1 MAVLGEIRKKTWLIF
16 VVIGIA
22 MLAFVAGDLFGE
34 NSKIK
39 QLFTG
44 DPNQI
49 GSINGESIGINEYY
63 SAQESVQNMLQQQ
76 GQNVSGNQL
85 AQQTWSSLVSQKV
98 LKQHA
103 EKLGLKVSDDE
114 FWNYVAQN
122 FGMKSPAEAQQQI
135 AQLEQ
140 AAASDPNMMQN
151 YKGWLQTSEQIK
163 LEILSRKYLS
173 YVMAGTAVTGKEADL
188 QQTYGGSNATIDYA
202 FVDYKSLAKKLNVT
216 ISDDDINAYTS
227 KFPKRFEANGL
238 VKVAYTYF
246 PAKASAQD
254 DVVALGNIKKY
265 LAQQI
270 RHDEVNNVT
279 DTIEAFG
286 STKND
291 SIFVSL
297 NSDQP
302 FISNYFSREDL
313 AKANL
318 TPEIL
323 EFFKTAQVGQVGGP
337 YKVGDTYQIYK
348 ISKSKEVKDSVNSNT
363 VYQIANLV
371 KRIEPSKATTDA
383 AFKNARTFAQ
393 NVENKTL
400 NDFTAVAKKS
410 NFVSGTSESIER
422 FAPFV
427 AQELPAD
434 QTDKILSW
442 AFDKKTAQGATNLF
456 TSENGD
462 YIVVHLVNRFDKGL
476 AAPSVVREFV
486 EPILLQERISKLVDE
501 KIGTGGI
508 DAFIKQ
514 FGGAKATTAVNFGN
528 SNIQGVGLEPR
539 VVGAAFGVK
548 PNTSSKAIA
557 GNAGVFYI
565 TPKSQNVPTGQ
576 KGNMLLENLNRQL
589 KGQVSQT
596 LLPSL
601 IQAADIKDNRDRIIK

>member
-1 MAVLGEIRKKTWLIF
+1 MAILGEIRKKTWLIF
-16 VVIGIA
+16 VVIGVA

-44 DPNQI
+44 DPNQV
-49 GSINGESIGINEYY
+49 GSVNGESIGIGEYM
-63 SAQESVQNMLQQQ
+63 SQQEAVQNMLQQQ
-76 GQNVSGNQL
+76 GQNASSNQL

-114 FWNYVAQN
+114 FWSYTAQK

-135 AQLEQ
+135 NQLEQ

-151 YKGWLQTSEQIK
+151 YKGWLQTAEQIK
-163 LEILSRKYLS
+163 LEILSQKYLS
-173 YVMAGTAVTGKEADL
+173 YVMAGTAVTTQEADL
-188 QQTYGGSNATIDYA
+188 QQTYNGSNAVIDYA
-202 FVDYKSLAKKLNVT
+202 VVDYKSLAGKLGVK
-216 ISDDDINAYTS
+216 ISDEDLTAYAA

-238 VKVAYTYF
+238 VKVAYAYF

-254 DVVALGNIKKY
+254 EQVGLANIKKY
-265 LAQQI
+265 LTQQI
-270 RHDEVNNVT
+270 IHDEVNNVT

-286 STKND
+286 SAKND
-291 SIFVSL
+291 SAYVVA

-302 FISNYFSREDL
+302 FIPNYFSREDL

-348 ISKSKEVKDSVNSNT
+348 ISKAKEQKDSISSKT
-363 VYQIANLV
+363 VYQIANIV
-371 KRIEPSKATTDA
+371 KRIEPSKATTDK
-383 AFKNARTFAQ
+383 AFKDARTFVQ
-393 NVENKTL
+393 TVQGKSLT
-400 NDFTAVAKKS
+400 DFNTIAKKS
-410 NFVSGTSESIER
+410 NFISGSSESIER
-422 FAPFV
+422 YAPFIG
-427 AQELPAD
+427 QELPAD
-434 QTDKILSW
+434 QTDKILAW
-442 AFDKKTAQGATNLF
+442 AFNKETDLGATNLF
-456 TSENGD
+456 TSDNGD
-462 YIVVHLVNRFDKGL
+462 YIVAFLTSRFDKGL
-476 AAPSVVREFV
+476 AHPSVIREFV
-486 EPILLQERISKLVDE
+486 EPILLQEKVTAAVNE
-501 KIGTGGI
+501 KIATGGI
-508 DAFIKQ
+508 DAFVKQ
-514 FGGAKATTAVNFGN
+514 FGAKKATATVNFGN
-528 SNIQGVGLEPR
+528 NNIQGVGLEPR

-565 TPKSQNVPTGQ
+565 VPKSQNIPTGQ

-601 IQAADIKDNRDRIIK
+601 IQAADIKDNRDRVIK

>member
-1 MAVLGEIRKKTWLIF
+1 MAILGEIRKKTWLIF

-44 DPNQI
+44 DPNQV
-49 GSINGESIGINEYY
+49 GSINGESISISEYY
-63 SAQESVQNMLQQQ
+63 SQQEAVQNMLQQQ
-76 GQNVSGNQL
+76 GQNATGNQL
-85 AQQTWSSLVSQKV
+85 AQQTWSSLVSQRI

-114 FWNYVAQN
+114 FWGYVAQN

-135 AQLEQ
+135 NQLEE

-151 YKGWLQTSEQIK
+151 YKGWLQTAEQIK
-163 LEILSRKYLS
+163 LEILSQKYLS
-173 YVMAGTAVTGKEADL
+173 YVMAGSAVTSKEADL
-188 QQTYGGSNATIDYA
+188 QQTYNGSNATIDYA
-202 FVDYKSLAKKLNVT
+202 FVDYKTLAKKLNVK
-216 ISDDDINAYTS
+216 ISDEEILAYEN
-227 KFPKRFEANGL
+227 KFPKRFEAQGL
-238 VKVAYTYF
+238 VKIAYAYF
-246 PAKASAQD
+246 PAKASTAD
-254 DVVALGNIKKY
+254 DAVALANIKKY
-265 LAQQI
+265 LGQQI

-291 SIFVSL
+291 SIYVSL

-302 FISNYFSREDL
+302 FISNYFSKEEL

-323 EFFKTAQVGQVGGP
+323 NFFNTAQVGQVGGP
-337 YKVGDTYQIYK
+337 YKVGDSYQLYK
-348 ISKSKEVKDSVNSNT
+348 LSKSKEQKDSVSSKT
-363 VYQIANLV
+363 VYQIANIV
-371 KRIEPSKATTDA
+371 KRIEPSKATTDK
-383 AFKNARTFAQ
+383 AFSDARTFVQ
-393 NVENKTL
+393 NVTNKSLAEFKAT
-400 NDFTAVAKKS
+400 AKKS
-410 NFVSGTSESIER
+410 NFVNGSSETIER
-422 FAPFV
+422 FAPFI

-434 QTDKILSW
+434 QTDKILAW
-442 AFDKKTAQGATNLF
+442 AFDKKVKAGTTNLF

-462 YIVVHLVNRFDKGL
+462 YIVVFLTSRFDKGL
-476 AAPSVVREFV
+476 ANPSVVREFI
-486 EPILLQERISKLVDE
+486 EPILLQEKITKLVDE

-508 DAFIKQ
+508 NAFMKE
-514 FGGAKATTAVNFGN
+514 FGGAKATAMVNFSN
-528 SNIQGVGLEPR
+528 SNIQEIGMEPR

-565 TPKSQNVPTGQ
+565 TPKTQNIPTGQ
-576 KGNMLLENLNRQL
+576 KGDMLLENLNRQI
-589 KGQVSQT
+589 KGRISQT

-601 IQAADIKDNRDRIIK
+601 IQAADIKDNRDRVIK

>member
-1 MAVLGEIRKKTWLIF
+1 
-16 VVIGIA
+16 

-44 DPNQI
+44 DPNQV

-76 GQNVSGNQL
+76 GQNVSANQL

-114 FWNYVAQN
+114 FWSYVAQN
-122 FGMKSPAEAQQQI
+122 FGMKSPAEAKQQI

-140 AAASDPNMMQN
+140 AAAADPNMMQN

-173 YVMAGTAVTGKEADL
+173 YVMAGTAVTAKEADL
-188 QQTYGGSNATIDYA
+188 QQTYNGSNATIDYA
-202 FVDYKSLAKKLNVT
+202 FVDYKTLAKKLNVT
-216 ISDDDINAYTS
+216 ISDDEINAYTS
-227 KFPKRFEANGL
+227 KFPKRYEANGL

-246 PAKASAQD
+246 PAKASSQD
-254 DVVALGNIKKY
+254 DQVALGNIKKY
-265 LAQQI
+265 LSQQI
-270 RHDEVNNVT
+270 KHDAVNNVT

-286 STKND
+286 SAKND
-291 SIFVSL
+291 SIYVSL

-313 AKANL
+313 AKSNL

-348 ISKSKEVKDSVNSNT
+348 FSKSKEVKDSVNSNT

-393 NVENKTL
+393 NVENKSL

-410 NFVSGTSESIER
+410 NFVNGTSESIER
-422 FAPFV
+422 FAPSI

-442 AFDKKTAQGATNLF
+442 AFDKKTAEGATNLF

-486 EPILLQERISKLVDE
+486 EPILLQEKISKLVDE

>member
-16 VVIGIA
+16 VVIGVA

-44 DPNQI
+44 DPNQV
-49 GSINGESIGINEYY
+49 GSINGEGIGINEYY
-63 SAQESVQNMLQQQ
+63 SAQESIQNLMQQQ

-85 AQQTWSSLVSQKV
+85 AQQTWSSLISQKV

-103 EKLGLKVSDDE
+103 EKLGLKVSDAE
-114 FWNYVAQN
+114 FWAYVAQS
-122 FGMKSPAEAQQQI
+122 FGMKSGAEAQQQI
-135 AQLEQ
+135 NQLEQ
-140 AAASDPNMMQN
+140 AAASDSNMMQN
-151 YKGWLQTSEQIK
+151 YKGWLKQAEQIK
-163 LEILSRKYLS
+163 LEILAQKYLS

-188 QQTYGGSNATIDYA
+188 QQTYNASSATIDYA
-202 FVDYKSLAKKLNVT
+202 YVDYKTLAKKLGVK
-216 ISDDDINAYTS
+216 ISDEEINAYTS
-227 KFPKRFEANGL
+227 KFPKRYEAEGL
-238 VKVAYTYF
+238 VKLAYTYF

-254 DVVALGNIKKY
+254 EQVALANIKKY
-265 LAQQI
+265 LTKQI
-270 RHDEVNNVT
+270 KHDAVNNVT

-286 STKND
+286 TAKND
-291 SIFVSL
+291 SIYVSL

-323 EFFKTAQVGQVGGP
+323 EFFKTAKVGQIGGP
-337 YKVGDTYQIYK
+337 YKVGDTYQLYK
-348 ISKSKEVKDSVNSNT
+348 FSKSKEIKDSVNSKT
-363 VYQIANLV
+363 VYQIANIV
-371 KRIEPSKATTDA
+371 KRIEPSKATTDK
-383 AFKNARTFAQ
+383 AFKDARNYVQLVEGKSLKDFNAI
-393 NVENKTL
+393 
-400 NDFTAVAKKS
+400 AKKS
-410 NFVSGTSESIER
+410 NYINATTQSIER

-427 AQELPAD
+427 GQELPAD
-434 QTDKILSW
+434 QTDKILAW
-442 AFDKKTAQGATNLF
+442 AFKNENKAGATTLF
-456 TSENGD
+456 TSDNED
-462 YIVVHLVNRFDKGL
+462 YIVVHLISRFDKGL
-476 AAPSVVREFV
+476 AHPSVVREFV
-486 EPILLQERISKLVDE
+486 EPILLQEKISKLVDE

-514 FGGAKATTAVNFGN
+514 FGGVKATASVNFAN
-528 SNIQGVGLEPR
+528 SNLANLGMEPR
-539 VVGAAFGVK
+539 VIGAAFGVK

-565 TPKSQNVPTGQ
+565 VPKTQNVPAGQ
-576 KGNMLLENLNRQL
+576 KGNMLLENMNRQL

-601 IQAADIKDNRDRIIK
+601 IQAADIKDNRIKVIK